1 MRSTFDNDRRNVSTT
16 EGVLLLNRGEVR
28 SLLTWPELIEATRR
42 ALIDLAEGNTLPS
55 ISSQLVVPGAAL
67 HLKAGALTVPP
78 IISVKANLRPDAG
91 NTSGAILVF
100 DHERQRLHAVMS
112 SGDLTAMRTAAIAAV
127 AAKALVSREQVHV
140 ALIGAGP
147 VAKRIDEVLDYLG
160 IASEVR
166 VWSRTR
172 ERAMDLVANATK
184 RVKHRVCDDIVE
196 ALDGADL
203 VISCTPSRSPLIY
216 QEHLRSGAVILA
228 MGADSVGKREL
239 APGVLESAT
248 IYADVQQDALR
259 VGESAY
265 LEEADAKRILNIGSI
280 LSTGTRVLLNGRNVV
295 FDSVGSSAVDA
306 AVVGLVVAQAAE
318 RGLGHWIDLDG
329 VGTAAGDS
337 SQ

>member
-1 MRSTFDNDRRNVSTT
+1 MSSADR
-16 EGVLLLNRGEVR
+16 VLLLNRGEVR
-28 SLLTWPELIEATRR
+28 SLLTWPELIDATRR

-100 DHERQRLHAVMS
+100 DHEKQRLHAVMS

-127 AAKALVSREQVHV
+127 AAKALVGAEQVQV
-140 ALIGAGP
+140 ALLGAGP
-147 VAKRIDEVLDYLG
+147 VARRIDEVLDYLG

-166 VWSRTR
+166 VWSRRR
-172 ERAMDLVANATK
+172 ERAMDLVTDSAK
-184 RVKHRVCDDIVE
+184 RVKHRVSDDIVD

-203 VISCTPSRSPLIY
+203 VISCTPSRSPLIH
-216 QEHLRSGAVILA
+216 QENLRPEAVILA

-239 APGVLESAT
+239 APGVLESAA
-248 IYADVQQDALR
+248 IYADVQQDALK
-259 VGESAY
+259 VGECAY
-265 LEEADAKRILNIGSI
+265 LDEETAKRVLNIGSV
-280 LSTGTRVLLNGRNVV
+280 LSTGTQLLLSGRRIV

-318 RGLGHWIDLDG
+318 RGLGRWIDLDG
-329 VGTAAGDS
+329 MGTTEGDT